1 VLNFIYYPVSWILR
15 IWHDVFSFLLP
26 GDGLKGG
33 IAWALSVIFLV
44 FTLRAILYKPFVGQV
59 RSMRKMQE
67 FQPELQKVRKKYAN
81 DKQKQAAEMQK
92 LQKEHGVNPVAGCLP
107 VLIQGPVFIG
117 LFHVLRTFGPVNAQ
131 GVPINNDGSIRTE
144 NYAFDQSGVLS
155 FNNAS
160 LFGAKLG
167 EWVTKGEA
175 ALNAAGT
182 SISAMLIVMIPLM
195 IAAGIFTHITA
206 RHSVARQTAAQGDNP
221 QTAIMN
227 KLMLYVF
234 PIGVV
239 VGAPFLP
246 LAVLLYWVSNNLW
259 TLGQQYVVYKKIDQE
274 QTIKRETAAA
284 SRQSLAPKP
293 GQKPVRPETV
303 VDAEPPPVKR
313 PGAKPVARKPN
324 MVKGGAAG
332 NGSTNGSDTNGSDT
346 NGSDTNGSDT
356 NGSGTNGSDTNGSG
370 TNGST
375 STNGSAGA
383 GARSGGGSRPPA
395 RKPRKRR

>member
-1 VLNFIYYPVSWILR
+1 MLNFIYYPVSWILR
-15 IWHDVFSFLLP
+15 IWHDVFSFVLP

-144 NYAFDQSGVLS
+144 NYAFDQAGVLS

-195 IAAGIFTHITA
+195 IAAGVFTHITA
-206 RHSVARQTAAQGDNP
+206 RHSVARQTAAQGENP

-274 QTIKRETAAA
+274 QTIKRETAAV

-303 VDAEPPPVKR
+303 VEAEPPAKR

-332 NGSTNGSDTNGSDT
+332 NGSAK
-346 NGSDTNGSDT
+346 
-356 NGSGTNGSDTNGSG
+356 GSG

-375 STNGSAGA
+375 ANGTAANGSATKGSTANGSGTNGSTNGSAGA